1 MHDLSMLQPAK
12 EFAQHDWDR
21 SFHRVTNLLSSQS
34 AQNAL
39 EWMGSLRTPLGTTSL
54 LLNPR

>member
-39 EWMGSLRTPLGTTSL
+39 EWGGLKNAFRTHEP
-54 LLNPR
+54 PA